1 MKKMKK
7 LVATLVCLV
16 MAIATLSAC
25 TSTGNTKPTEEPT
38 AKPTEV
44 VSPTENP
51 TDTPTQEPTVPTDPT
66 DEVPVTTEP
75 TTVESEGELIP
86 LWNPVV
92 EATGLTIQQVFE
104 QNPIDQWFVPGSY
117 DTTIGMYFQPTP
129 TDRMVNGRE
138 LYQWRKP
145 WNAETVTLIDTG
157 TGNTVEAE
165 FYFFKYDDGS
175 SLSYIEAG
183 GSSESLTFLPLW
195 YDSGEHMLIG
205 FWKNAGV
212 WNLVK
217 LKLFNGSVDFLPIDD
232 TSVYGF

>member
-1 MKKMKK
+1 MKRMNKIA
-7 LVATLVCLV
+7 ATLLCLGL
-16 MAIATLSAC
+16 AISTLCGCSS
-25 TSTGNTKPTEEPT
+25 TSSSGEQPVEETTAKQTEAVTEAPTTEEPT
-38 AKPTEV
+38 ESEA
-44 VSPTENP
+44 
-51 TDTPTQEPTVPTDPT
+51 
-66 DEVPVTTEP
+66 TEP

-129 TDRMVNGRE
+129 TGRMVNGRE

-195 YDSGEHMLIG
+195 YDSGEYMLIG

>member
-1 MKKMKK
+1 MKRMNKIA
-7 LVATLVCLV
+7 ATLLCLGL
-16 MAIATLSAC
+16 AISTLCGCSS
-25 TSTGNTKPTEEPT
+25 TSSSGEQPVEETTAKQTEAVTEAPTTEES
-38 AKPTEV
+38 TE
-44 VSPTENP
+44 SEA
-51 TDTPTQEPTVPTDPT
+51 
-66 DEVPVTTEP
+66 TEP

-129 TDRMVNGRE
+129 TGRMVNGRE

-195 YDSGEHMLIG
+195 YDSGEYMLIG
-205 FWKNAGV
+205 FWKNADV

>member
-1 MKKMKK
+1 MKKMNKI
-7 LVATLVCLV
+7 VATLLCLGL
-16 MAIATLSAC
+16 AISTLCGCS
-25 TSTGNTKPTEEPT
+25 STGSGGEQPADETTTKQTEAVTEAPTTEEPT
-38 AKPTEV
+38 ESEA
-44 VSPTENP
+44 
-51 TDTPTQEPTVPTDPT
+51 
-66 DEVPVTTEP
+66 TEP

-104 QNPIDQWFVPGSY
+104 QNPIDQWFVPSSY

-129 TDRMVNGRE
+129 TGRMVNGRE

>member
-7 LVATLVCLV
+7 IAATLLCLGV
-16 MAIATLSAC
+16 AISILCAC
-25 TSTGNTKPTEEPT
+25 SSTSNGGEQPVEEPTTKQTEAVTEAPTTEEPT
-38 AKPTEV
+38 ESEA
-44 VSPTENP
+44 
-51 TDTPTQEPTVPTDPT
+51 
-66 DEVPVTTEP
+66 TEP

-92 EATGLTIQQVFE
+92 EATGLSIQQVFE

-129 TDRMVNGRE
+129 TGRMVNGRE

-195 YDSGEHMLIG
+195 YDSGEYMLIG

>member
-1 MKKMKK
+1 MKRMNKIA
-7 LVATLVCLV
+7 ATLLCLGL
-16 MAIATLSAC
+16 AISTLCGCSS
-25 TSTGNTKPTEEPT
+25 TSSSGEQPVEETTAKQTEAVTEAPTTEEPT
-38 AKPTEV
+38 ESEA
-44 VSPTENP
+44 S
-51 TDTPTQEPTVPTDPT
+51 
-66 DEVPVTTEP
+66 EP

-129 TDRMVNGRE
+129 TGRMVNGRE

>member
-1 MKKMKK
+1 MKRMNKIA
-7 LVATLVCLV
+7 ATLLCLGL
-16 MAIATLSAC
+16 AISTLCGCSS
-25 TSTGNTKPTEEPT
+25 TSSSGEQPVEEITAKQTEAVTEAPTTEEPT
-38 AKPTEV
+38 ESEA
-44 VSPTENP
+44 
-51 TDTPTQEPTVPTDPT
+51 
-66 DEVPVTTEP
+66 TEP

-129 TDRMVNGRE
+129 TGRMVNGRE

-183 GSSESLTFLPLW
+183 GSSESLAFLPLW
-195 YDSGEHMLIG
+195 YDSGEYMLIG